1 MPVVE
6 YEERLKTIE
15 LVIRNY
21 LWPGVIKDVE
31 KYVERFDLCQR
42 MKNRTEIPVE
52 KLIVNKVSEKV

>member
-6 YEERLKTIE
+6 YERRSKTIE

-21 LWPGVIKDVE
+21 WWPGVIKDVE

>member
-21 LWPGVIKDVE
+21 WWPGVIKDVE